1 MVVRYQCWY
10 QYQRQDE
17 AELMESLT
25 EAEMEPLPPCL
36 SPGPLLLPLAALRC
50 LLLLV
55 LLVLLV
61 LLLLACCTLQC
72 CTPHT
77 LSAVW
82 GTPCP

>member
-10 QYQRQDE
+10 QYQRQDK

-25 EAEMEPLPPCL
+25 EAEMEPLSPSL

-55 LLVLLV
+55 LLVLL
-61 LLLLACCTLQC
+61 LLACLLHSALLHT
-72 CTPHT
+72 THT